1 MSTKGDNQAI
11 KAVLRQLNAGRKR
24 ADWKQWRERHTNI
37 ASVKVLTLEVEHGRD
52 EPNLT
57 AEIFRAET
65 EKEHF
70 AKANVEMEELYEMLT
85 NDTAVD
91 VAEQG

>member
-1 MSTKGDNQAI
+1 MSTKRDSQAI
-11 KAVLRQLNAGRKR
+11 KAVLRQLKIGLKSE
-24 ADWKQWRERHTNI
+24 DWRHWRERHEGI
-37 ASVKVLTLEVEHGRD
+37 ASVKALTLEVEHVRD
-52 EPNLT
+52 ESNL
-57 AEIFRAET
+57 AEGTFKTET